1 MSAEARDQAL
11 SPAKLELL
19 RRLRADRPRTA
30 SGGPISLRDG
40 DGSPAL
46 VLVHPVGGALFCYAP
61 LAAALR
67 APSPVYGFADETGDG
82 DEPPA
87 ERVPRLA
94 KEYLDRLRESG
105 IPRPWVVGGWSFGG
119 LVAYEMARIEGES
132 SPVLL
137 LDAAFTSDDEPT
149 WSEQKLRSYFAQDVT
164 GLAGT
169 TAETDDLE
177 ELGARAGL
185 SSEELRDRYRI
196 FHTNALGLLAYRPG
210 PYAGPVTLVHADR
223 SPDVSADWARV
234 VSGPLRS
241 HTVPGDHY
249 QIVSGAVAEPL
260 GRIVD
265 QVLASA
271 GGGSW

>member
-1 MSAEARDQAL
+1 MSL

-19 RRLRADRPRTA
+19 RRLRSERAQP
-30 SGGPISLRDG
+30 SGGPISLRAG

-67 APSPVYGFADETGDG
+67 APSPVYGFVDETGDG
-82 DEPPA
+82 EGPPE

-94 KEYLDRLRESG
+94 QEYLDRLRESG
-105 IPRPWVVGGWSFGG
+105 IPRPWVLGGWSFGG
-119 LVAYEMARIEGES
+119 LVAYEMARIEDES

-137 LDAAFTSDDEPT
+137 LDAAYVTDDEPA
-149 WSEQKLRSYFAQDVT
+149 WSEAELRSYFAQDVT

-169 TAETDDLE
+169 APETAGFDELGVRLGLSRE
-177 ELGARAGL
+177 ELD
-185 SSEELRDRYRI
+185 ERYGI
-196 FHTNALGLLAYRPG
+196 FHANALGLLAYRPRR
-210 PYAGPVTLVHADR
+210 YDGPVTLVNAER
-223 SPDVSADWARV
+223 SPDVAAEWKRV
-234 VSGPLRS
+234 VSGPFHS
-241 HTVPGDHY
+241 ETVPCDHY
-249 QIVSGAVAEPL
+249 GIVSGELAEPL

-265 QVLASA
+265 RTLAST